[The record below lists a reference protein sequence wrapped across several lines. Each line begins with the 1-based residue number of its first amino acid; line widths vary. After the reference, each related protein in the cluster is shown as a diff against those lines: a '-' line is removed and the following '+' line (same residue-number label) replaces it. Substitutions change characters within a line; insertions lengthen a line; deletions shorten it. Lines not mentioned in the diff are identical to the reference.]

1 MGRMRTRTGT
11 RTKSEAP
18 ARECAM
24 NRIQGIGAPAAL
36 IGALALSGCGGSGP
50 VAPESPRPE
59 AYEPLACRG
68 TPGVRACA
76 RDDYREAV
84 TRDGGSLYGWG
95 RAGMPTVWIA
105 PEWDISY
112 REDAVVWR
120 AVNVIN
126 RSLPPYQKLV
136 IKNSTGRVPGPE
148 VGTGEWRSRLPDGHI
163 WVGFAEKPALG
174 DCSDAGTAG
183 CGDVHVPG
191 SRFARTA
198 TKGVAHVYPS
208 EVEGAEV
215 QVAVMV
221 HEILHALG
229 IAGHPQDIHTSIMSY
244 EFTDSLSGG
253 VDNLPLIDAAML
265 YELNGWGGWNQG
277 TDWHRNTTYAGVE
290 FGARVYDN
298 LHVIPYVDAGSMN
311 APSPRNLYGIARYS
325 GTFRGYRG
333 ASTHLDADVDI
344 NLDFRTDSGRI
355 TFSDWHEWVSS
366 TWRRTGQSDIRYG
379 LTLGEH
385 WFASVGPDGDWDG
398 NGAPDVH
405 GGLYSHWYDSRE
417 QPDVAAGTLER
428 GSLVGGFG
436 GERDD

>member
-1 MGRMRTRTGT
+1 
-11 RTKSEAP
+11 
-18 ARECAM
+18 M
-24 NRIQGIGAPAAL
+24 NRIQRIGTSAAL

-50 VAPESPRPE
+50 VAPESPEPQ
-59 AYEPLACRG
+59 AYAPFDCDG

-95 RAGMPTVWIA
+95 FAGMPTVWIA
-105 PEWDISY
+105 PAWDISY

-120 AVNVIN
+120 AVNIIN
-126 RSLPPYQKLV
+126 RSLPPDQKLV
-136 IKNSTGRVPGPE
+136 IENSDGRISGPE
-148 VGTGEWRSRLPDGHI
+148 LGTGEWRSRLPDGHI
-163 WVGFAEKPALG
+163 WAGFSASKPQTG
-174 DCSDAGTAG
+174 DCSHVEVSG

-208 EVEGAEV
+208 EAEDAEE
-215 QVAVMV
+215 QVDLMV
-221 HEILHALG
+221 HELMHALG
-229 IAGHPQDIHTSIMSY
+229 IAGHPQDIHASIMSY
-244 EFTDSLSGG
+244 EFAGPWIL
-253 VDNLPLIDAAML
+253 DNLPLIDAAML
-265 YELNGWGGWNQG
+265 YELNGWGDWNRR

-290 FGARVYDN
+290 FGARVYDD
-298 LHVIPYVDAGSMN
+298 LHVIPYVDAGSMVE
-311 APSPRNLYGIARYS
+311 PSPRNLYGTARYS

-344 NLDFRTDSGRI
+344 SLDFRADAGRI
-355 TFSDWHEWVSS
+355 TFSDWHEWAGSA
-366 TWRRTGQSDIRYG
+366 WRRTGQSDIRYG

-405 GGLYSHWYDSRE
+405 GGLYSHWGDSEE

-428 GSLVGGFG
+428 GPLVGGFG